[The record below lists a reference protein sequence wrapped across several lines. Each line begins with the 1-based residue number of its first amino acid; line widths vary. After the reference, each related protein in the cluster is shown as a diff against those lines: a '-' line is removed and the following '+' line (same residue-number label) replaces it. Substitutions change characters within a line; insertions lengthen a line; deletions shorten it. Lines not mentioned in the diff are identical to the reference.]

1 MTIVRS
7 KTVTLPQTDDGRFL
21 AQKYKEDMES
31 EGLYVKV
38 EHTTISITVTGFST
52 VDIPDDY
59 VQRLKEAE

>member
-21 AQKYKEDMES
+21 AQKYKEDMEN
-31 EGLYVKV
+31 EGMFVTLSNTTK
-38 EHTTISITVTGFST
+38 TISVFGIFTGD
-52 VDIPDDY
+52 VPDDY